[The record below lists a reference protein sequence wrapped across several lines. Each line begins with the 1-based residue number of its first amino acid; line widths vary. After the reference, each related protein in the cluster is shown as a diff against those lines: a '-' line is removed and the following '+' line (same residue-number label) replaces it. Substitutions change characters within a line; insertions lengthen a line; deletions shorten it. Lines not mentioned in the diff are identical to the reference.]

1 MKIGEDTI
9 EGVRWQV
16 EVSLGKVSLLL
27 DAWTSSNQYTFLAIV
42 MRYVNKDWQY
52 GFMIYCSCIS
62 DCLNFWLTFMS

>member
-16 EVSLGKVSLLL
+16 EVSLGKVCLLL

-42 MRYVNKDWQY
+42 MHYVNKDWQS
-52 GFMIYCSCIS
+52 GMVLWSIAHAF
-62 DCLNFWLTFMS
+62 LTV